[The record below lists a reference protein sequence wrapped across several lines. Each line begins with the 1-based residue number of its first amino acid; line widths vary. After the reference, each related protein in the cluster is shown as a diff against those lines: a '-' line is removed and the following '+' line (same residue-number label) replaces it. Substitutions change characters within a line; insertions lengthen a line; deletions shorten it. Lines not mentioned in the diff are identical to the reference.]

1 MSGDGEKR
9 AVTPAPETGA
19 GAPDAASPAAA
30 GSAAQGTVPAP
41 LETATAE
48 PSPTTSAAA
57 MAPDSATG
65 TEAVPAAD
73 VAPAILLPSVEGVA
87 AAAPSLA
94 FGPSDADVDRQLAR
108 LSRRGFLTLAAGGTA
123 AVLGW
128 RWLISRP
135 GENSQP
141 WPFRRALQ
149 ANEALWGALWDPTRL
164 APTYPRSAASP
175 NPRVNGGLGL
185 DRKADP
191 SAWSLK
197 VEGAAAGPLT
207 LSLADVQALPARD
220 LVTELRCVEGWT
232 IVVHWT
238 GARLSDFMARFPPAA
253 RDGSAADPRQPERMP
268 PFLALETPGR
278 GYYVGLDLQSAL
290 HPQTLLAWAINGQ
303 PLSWDHGAPL
313 RLVAPMKYG
322 VKNLKR
328 IGTLRYSFV
337 RPTDFWFEHGYDWYL
352 GH

>member
-1 MSGDGEKR
+1 MSGNGEKPDLENG
-9 AVTPAPETGA
+9 AGEAEVGEAPAPSG
-19 GAPDAASPAAA
+19 AAA
-30 GSAAQGTVPAP
+30 TEP
-41 LETATAE
+41 LVGE
-48 PSPTTSAAA
+48 PPIVAAA
-57 MAPDSATG
+57 P
-65 TEAVPAAD
+65 V
-73 VAPAILLPSVEGVA
+73 V
-87 AAAPSLA
+87 AAPSLA
-94 FGPSDADVDRQLAR
+94 VAPTDADVERQLAR
-108 LSRRGFLTLAAGGTA
+108 LSRRGFLSLAAGGTA

-135 GENSQP
+135 RENGQP

-164 APTYPRSAASP
+164 APTYPPSAAAR
-175 NPRVNGGLGL
+175 NPRVNGRVGL
-185 DRKADP
+185 DAKADP
-191 SAWSLK
+191 AAWSLK
-197 VEGAAAGPLT
+197 VEGAAAGALA
-207 LSLADVQALPARD
+207 LSLADVQALPAHD

-253 RDGSAADPRQPERMP
+253 RDGSAADPRQPQRMP

-290 HPQTLLAWAINGQ
+290 HPQTLLAYAINGL

-337 RPTDFWFEHGYDWYL
+337 RPTDYWFERGYDWHL